1 MRREPE
7 RGQREQQVPE
17 ARGDPVPGAHQQ
29 DQSGHDPHP
38 VMRPGNRRHEQPGG
52 SGHHGRAQPVLP
64 PHQHDG
70 HRQADDGERER
81 DDDPPGA
88 DMTLPFG
95 DPDRRPVGRLVADV
109 GSADAPG
116 VMGKVLPVQRRGP
129 GRDSEPDKPADD
141 KRAGR
146 YERCLRPSGQQE
158 EQDEDGRRQLD
169 RRRYPHPDARVAT
182 SRDAPDIGE
191 DQGQQDQV
199 DLAEEQRLVHRIK
212 RHRGRDQ
219 ARDHQPRRPVAGQ
232 LEDDDAGIDE
242 RRDRDQVPSHP
253 RHGERERRERHEHDG
268 RERRI
273 GKPVTVGQR
282 QVEAVV
288 VQDGVAA
295 PHVNAEI
302 QGVIRGGECDD
313 HRELEAEHAVYDRSN
328 PSPPGRRLLVR

>member
-1 MRREPE
+1 MRREPK

-17 ARGDPVPGAHQQ
+17 GRGDPVPGAHQQ

-52 SGHHGRAQPVLP
+52 SGYRGRAQPVLP
-64 PHQHDG
+64 PRQYGG

-81 DDDPPGA
+81 DHDPPGA
-88 DMTLPFG
+88 DVTLPYG
-95 DPDRRPVGRLVADV
+95 DPDHRPVGRLVADV
-109 GSADAPG
+109 RSADAPG
-116 VMGKVLPVQRRGP
+116 VMGEVLPVQRRGP
-129 GRDSEPDKPADD
+129 GRDREPGKPAQD

-146 YERCLRPSGQQE
+146 YECCLRPPGQQE
-158 EQDEDGRRQLD
+158 EHDEDGRRQLD
-169 RRRYPHPDARVAT
+169 RRRNPHADARVAAA
-182 SRDAPDIGE
+182 RDTPDIGE

-199 DLAEEQRLVHRIK
+199 DLAEEQRLVHRVE
-212 RHRGRDQ
+212 RYRGRDQ
-219 ARDHQPRRPVAGQ
+219 ARGHEPRRPVAGQ
-232 LEDDDAGIDE
+232 LQRDDAGVGE

-253 RHGERERRERHEHDG
+253 RHSERERRERHEHDG

-273 GKPVTVGQR
+273 GKPVTIGQR
-282 QVEAVV
+282 QIEAVV
-288 VQDGVAA
+288 VQDGVTA

-302 QGVIRGGECDD
+302 QGVIRGGEGND